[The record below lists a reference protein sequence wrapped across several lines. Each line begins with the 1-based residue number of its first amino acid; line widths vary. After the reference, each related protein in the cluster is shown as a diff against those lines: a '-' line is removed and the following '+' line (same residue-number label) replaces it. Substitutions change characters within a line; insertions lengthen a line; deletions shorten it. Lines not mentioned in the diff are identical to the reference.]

1 MEHRKKNKKQIFI
14 INGSGG
20 VGKDTFVTFIK
31 NEFDQPV
38 INFSS
43 VDKVK
48 EIAKIIG
55 WKGTKTEK
63 DRKFLSDLKLL
74 CSNYNNMPF
83 DSLSEKVEH
92 FMTSSNAALLFLH
105 IREPEEIEKVRKT
118 FEAKTILVKRDSIKQ
133 IISNMA
139 DKNVFK
145 YQYDIVI
152 KNNGSLDDLKKKSI
166 EFINDLK
173 NETIKSE
180 Y

>member
-1 MEHRKKNKKQIFI
+1 
-14 INGSGG
+14 
-20 VGKDTFVTFIK
+20 
-31 NEFDQPV
+31 
-38 INFSS
+38 
-43 VDKVK
+43 
-48 EIAKIIG
+48 
-55 WKGTKTEK
+55 
-63 DRKFLSDLKLL
+63 
-74 CSNYNNMPF
+74 MPF

>member
-1 MEHRKKNKKQIFI
+1 
-14 INGSGG
+14 
-20 VGKDTFVTFIK
+20 
-31 NEFDQPV
+31 
-38 INFSS
+38 
-43 VDKVK
+43 
-48 EIAKIIG
+48 
-55 WKGTKTEK
+55 
-63 DRKFLSDLKLL
+63 
-74 CSNYNNMPF
+74 MPF
-83 DSLSEKVEH
+83 NSLSEKVEH
-92 FMTSSNAALLFLH
+92 FMISNAALLFLH